1 MLVPK
6 VIIEGSNL
14 SGKTSIA
21 QELERRFVHS
31 VVVTLHGYY
40 HPKFLENIKTV
51 DSAIKYHRRRLQSF
65 LPAFN
70 GVSAEE
76 LIFNRFH
83 LTASVYLK
91 LFYGIEEPFHDIEQK
106 LNELGV
112 YVVLI
117 DFDDYSLEQR
127 LKERLTSGKE
137 SPWGDEGLTKARGK
151 RNLYRYFFKI
161 SSLKKKLLI
170 DNSNSKRTIELTVN
184 EIIKKINQ

>member
-6 VIIEGSNL
+6 IIIEGSNL

-21 QELERRFVHS
+21 QELERHFVHS
-31 VVVTLHGYY
+31 VVVTMHGYY
-40 HPKFLENIKTV
+40 HPKFLESIKTV
-51 DSAIKYHRRRLQSF
+51 DSAIEYHRRRLQSF
-65 LPAFN
+65 LHVFS

-91 LFYGIEEPFHDIEQK
+91 LFYGIEESFHDIEQK

-127 LKERLTSGKE
+127 LKERLASGKE
-137 SPWGDEGLTKARGK
+137 SPWGDDGLMKAREK
-151 RNLYRYFFKI
+151 RDLYRYFFET
-161 SSLKKKLLI
+161 SSLKRKFLI
-170 DNSNSKRTIELTVN
+170 NNSNSKMTVEVAAS
-184 EIIKKINQ
+184 EIIKKLNQ